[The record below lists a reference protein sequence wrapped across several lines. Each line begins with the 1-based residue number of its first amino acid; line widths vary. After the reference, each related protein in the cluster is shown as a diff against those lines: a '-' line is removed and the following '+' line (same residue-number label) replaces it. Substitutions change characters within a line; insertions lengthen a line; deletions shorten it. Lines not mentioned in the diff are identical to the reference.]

1 MRLDLALI
9 RAGLIIA
16 LTIAI
21 HTARWPAVP
30 FLGPL
35 RFINGIS
42 LMFVLILGSRLG
54 SDSVGDVSTGLL
66 GLVRLSGTTAWQWVA
81 LRLSQMWIGFVSV
94 WIVRIPA
101 LAFVWTLGGAR
112 LETILIAEA
121 ALGLMF
127 FLISN
132 LALLLSFGAAS
143 RRQIGGRIMLLLFVF
158 NTLVV
163 LPASIAGSL
172 NVYWPQLVSTK
183 VVDRLEWVADFGLSG
198 QFSRAT
204 SGTSTLAD
212 LLPGAALYSGL
223 AVLALLWFWRLVA
236 TVGTMTVEDRARP
249 QPGVRRGISRVSR
262 RCWDDA
268 LAWQSFVFVGR
279 GGRVVRAKLV
289 AYALLALVAWQ
300 AIQMDYK
307 YVAMLTLPVLCGGLL
322 MNAINKPG
330 ECLTREF
337 NDKTISTLL
346 LTPHTCSEL
355 VAGWRRGAWR
365 LAAPDL
371 VEWSLLTLVSALV
384 HQVAPPIMLC
394 VGLVLVFS
402 QHFFILSPL
411 IPFTFK
417 GVTAGVLLIVLFC
430 VPVSLCIF
438 AGLYAQSAWLVPLL
452 MAPLLLG
459 FTYVLK
465 RSLPYW
471 MEKKLATIL

>member
-16 LTIAI
+16 LTIGI
-21 HTARWPAVP
+21 QTARLPATP

-66 GLVRLSGTTAWQWVA
+66 GLVRLTGTTSWQWVA
-81 LRLSQMWIGFVSV
+81 LRLSQIWIGFVSV

-121 ALGLMF
+121 ALVLMF

-158 NTLVV
+158 NTLMV

-172 NVYWPQLVSTK
+172 SVYWPQLVPTK
-183 VVDRLEWVADFGLSG
+183 FVELLEWIADFGLSG

-204 SGTSTLAD
+204 SGTSRLAD
-212 LLPGAALYSGL
+212 LLPGAALYFGM
-223 AVLALLWFWRLVA
+223 AVLVLLWFWRLVD

-279 GGRVVRAKLV
+279 GGRIVRAKV
-289 AYALLALVAWQ
+289 VGYALLALVAWQ
-300 AIQMDYK
+300 AIRMDYEF
-307 YVAMLTLPVLCGGLL
+307 VPMLMLPVLCGGLL

-330 ECLTREF
+330 ECLTREL
-337 NDKTISTLL
+337 NEKTIGTLL
-346 LTPHTCSEL
+346 LTPHTSGEL

-371 VEWSLLTLVSALV
+371 VEWGLLTLASGLV
-384 HQVAPPIMLC
+384 NGMVPPIMVC
-394 VGLVLVFS
+394 IGLVLVFS

-417 GVTAGVLLIVLFC
+417 GVTAGVLLILLFC
-430 VPVSLCIF
+430 IPVSLCIL
-438 AGLYAQSAWLVPLL
+438 AGMHTGNAWVVPLL
-452 MAPLLLG
+452 MAPMLLG
-459 FTYVLK
+459 FSYVLK

-471 MEKKLATIL
+471 MEKKLATVL